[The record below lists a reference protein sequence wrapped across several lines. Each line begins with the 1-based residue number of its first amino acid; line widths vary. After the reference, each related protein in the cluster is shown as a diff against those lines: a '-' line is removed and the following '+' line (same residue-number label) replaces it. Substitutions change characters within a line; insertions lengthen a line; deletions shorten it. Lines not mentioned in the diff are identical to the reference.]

1 MDDSGSGKNK
11 ALELQALWKSMIE
24 TKHLHPEIAYRVGK
38 LADRMV
44 PLADKIFLK
53 TVRARQLLL
62 ECGEKTA
69 LLQTRIE
76 SNENDTFLVL
86 TNLEKTFEYLLT
98 KTYEFRIKAG

>member
-1 MDDSGSGKNK
+1 MDDTGSGKIK
-11 ALELQALWKSMIE
+11 ARELQALWKSMIE
-24 TKHLHPEIAYRVGK
+24 AKHLHPEIAYRFGK

-62 ECGEKTA
+62 ECREKTV
-69 LLQTRIE
+69 LLQDLIE
-76 SNENDTFLVL
+76 SNGNDTFLLL
-86 TNLEKTFEYLLT
+86 TNLEKTFEHLLT